1 MLLFVADPESIA
13 ELPEERWIII
23 EEWRIGNIISVEVHI
38 PRFRMSG
45 KSATSKNDFLL
56 IPAVVHLVV
65 MMEIHFKRG
74 DEFAEFVFVAAVERL
89 RRLEFIFSD

>member
-1 MLLFVADPESIA
+1 
-13 ELPEERWIII
+13 
-23 EEWRIGNIISVEVHI
+23 
-38 PRFRMSG
+38 MSR

-56 IPAVVHLVV
+56 ISAIVHLIV

-74 DEFAEFVFVAAVERL
+74 DELAEFVFVVAIKRL